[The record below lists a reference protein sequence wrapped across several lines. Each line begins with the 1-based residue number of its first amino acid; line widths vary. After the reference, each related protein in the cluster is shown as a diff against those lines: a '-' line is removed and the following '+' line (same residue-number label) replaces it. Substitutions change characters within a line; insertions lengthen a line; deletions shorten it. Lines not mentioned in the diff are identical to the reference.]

1 MGLFAP
7 EKVWMKVTAKNG
19 AIVRETQGMTSE
31 VVTELA
37 CGTLVVVDR
46 HVIIKHKNKDIKRV
60 KITVPNEGWM
70 SAKSLRVSEEKHGAG
85 AAKPKAGGRKPC
97 ADPDDENVA
106 LMKELHARKRAQ
118 AKERDAHLSDADV
131 VARVSK
137 ALAASAGGADVA
149 SRTAIAGNRNEPAK
163 AVVLGYFGARVDLLT
178 AFASHW
184 RDRRF
189 GVLTYVPSPGDDYD
203 ERREYVADYVRG
215 ADRVVF
221 HALSNNGYAFLNH
234 LFRDEQFAEA
244 LKGRAFV
251 VLDSCPEVPKAEDGY
266 RATVVRAVT
275 AMVCQANDEAPDA
288 KHPRYH
294 PEVAK
299 QLATFPVQGHAL
311 GGDAIPRWVP
321 LLVVYSEADA
331 VIAHGEID
339 AYVDSRDD
347 ATGILK
353 FSDTPHVTGFAL
365 RPRRYAA
372 SLDNLLNG
380 FYIPPKAKPLYFANT
395 RLGLRRANTY
405 ANGEASHDHHDQGG
419 DGGGINFY
427 DGTSAQPTMSM
438 GPGGTTSVGGGISG
452 GHPVLSGGGL
462 GPNSGAQNPF
472 EGRGNVQQLPGGKGF
487 VMSR

>member
-1 MGLFAP
+1 
-7 EKVWMKVTAKNG
+7 MKVTAKNG

-85 AAKPKAGGRKPC
+85 
-97 ADPDDENVA
+97 
-106 LMKELHARKRAQ
+106 
-118 AKERDAHLSDADV
+118 
-131 VARVSK
+131 
-137 ALAASAGGADVA
+137 A

-353 FSDTPHVTGFAL
+353 FSDTPHVTGFAPPA
-365 RPRRYAA
+365 RSRRRSTTCSTA
-372 SLDNLLNG
+372 
-380 FYIPPKAKPLYFANT
+380 YIPQGQALYFANT

-419 DGGGINFY
+419 GGGGINLRRHERAADHVHGARRH
-427 DGTSAQPTMSM
+427 DGRRRRHQRRP
-438 GPGGTTSVGGGISG
+438 
-452 GHPVLSGGGL
+452 PVLSGGGL
-462 GPNSGAQNPF
+462 GPNSGVQNPF

>member
-1 MGLFAP
+1 M
-7 EKVWMKVTAKNG
+7 
-19 AIVRETQGMTSE
+19 
-31 VVTELA
+31 
-37 CGTLVVVDR
+37 
-46 HVIIKHKNKDIKRV
+46 
-60 KITVPNEGWM
+60 
-70 SAKSLRVSEEKHGAG
+70 
-85 AAKPKAGGRKPC
+85 
-97 ADPDDENVA
+97 
-106 LMKELHARKRAQ
+106 
-118 AKERDAHLSDADV
+118 
-131 VARVSK
+131 
-137 ALAASAGGADVA
+137 
-149 SRTAIAGNRNEPAK
+149 
-163 AVVLGYFGARVDLLT
+163 
-178 AFASHW
+178 
-184 RDRRF
+184 
-189 GVLTYVPSPGDDYD
+189 
-203 ERREYVADYVRG
+203 
-215 ADRVVF
+215 
-221 HALSNNGYAFLNH
+221 SNNGYAFLNH

-462 GPNSGAQNPF
+462 GPNSGVQNPF